1 MVEINF
7 ESYKSFGI
15 VKVLGLDANL
25 FRIYYRESP
34 DVYEILD
41 NHIKY
46 SQHDADE
53 DLFYLTF
60 KNCRLEYNTETGYA
74 IIHLVDKDGNDE
86 YVMNLKP
93 ENYREVV
100 IQ

>member
-7 ESYKSFGI
+7 KSYKSFGI

-34 DVYEILD
+34 EVYEILD

-46 SQHDADE
+46 SKHDADE

-60 KNCRLEYNTETGYA
+60 NNFSPIKIQQALLK
-74 IIHLVDKDGNDE
+74 IHKLLFAFLFFHLQLFHLLLQD
-86 YVMNLKP
+86 
-93 ENYREVV
+93 
-100 IQ
+100 

>member
-1 MVEINF
+1 MNTDRFYKNF
-7 ESYKSFGI
+7 GR

-34 DVYEILD
+34 EVYEILD

-60 KNCRLEYNTETGYA
+60 KDCLLTYNTETGDLS
-74 IIHLVDKDGNDE
+74 IHLVDNDGNDE
-86 YVMNLKP
+86 FVMNLKP